1 VPAGGIAATSA
12 ARPGFDTPMGR
23 ILSLATLLVALLVP
37 AAQAAG
43 PAATVRMLDR
53 QMNKAGGAAGA
64 YVVDLDSGATLYARA
79 PDVPRMPA
87 SVNKLYTT
95 SAALDRYGAEGQ
107 LNTEVLGD
115 AHPDDAGVIAGNL
128 YLRGGGDPSFSRA
141 EARGFARVLAG
152 SGLTAIDGR
161 VIGDESRFDS
171 LRGGPASNY
180 GVSSWVGPLSGLSFN
195 HGFTLAKRARF
206 QRRPPVYAAQ
216 IFARELKRAGVT
228 VRRAA
233 RAGVAPEG
241 AVLLGEWASPRMSVL
256 VRNTNRPSDN
266 YMAETLLKA
275 LGADFG
281 GSGTTAAGAAVA
293 VSHAA
298 ELGAE
303 PTMVDGSG
311 LSRRNLTTPR
321 DVVELLAGMDAGEL
335 AEPMLISLS
344 VAGQS
349 GTLAERMRGTA
360 AQGRCRAKTGTLVG
374 VSNLA
379 GYCRSLSGARTA
391 FAILMSNISV
401 WRAHA
406 LQNKMAAA
414 LARYRP

>member
-1 VPAGGIAATSA
+1 
-12 ARPGFDTPMGR
+12 MGR
-23 ILSLATLLVALLVP
+23 IFCLAALLAALLAP

-43 PAATVRMLDR
+43 PASTARLLDR
-53 QMNKAGGAAGA
+53 QMHRASGGA
-64 YVVDLDSGATLYARA
+64 YVVDLDTGAVLYSRA
-79 PDVPRMPA
+79 PDVPRIPA

-95 SAALDRYGAEGQ
+95 AAALTRYGAEGQ
-107 LNTEVLGD
+107 LTTEVLGD
-115 AHPDDAGVIAGNL
+115 AALADGLLDGNL
-128 YLRGGGDPSFSRA
+128 YLRGGGDPGFSRA
-141 EARGFARVLAG
+141 EARAFARVLAG
-152 SGLTAIDGR
+152 SGLTEVDGR
-161 VIGDESRFDS
+161 VIGDESRFDG

-180 GVSSWVGPLSGLSFN
+180 GVSSWVGPLSGLAFN
-195 HGFTLAKRARF
+195 HGFTLARRARF
-206 QRRPPVYAAQ
+206 QRRPAEYAAQ

-256 VRNTNRPSDN
+256 VRHTNRPSDN
-266 YMAETLLKA
+266 YMAETLLKT

-281 GSGTTAAGAAVA
+281 GAGTTAAGAAVA
-293 VSHAA
+293 SSDAA
-298 ELGAE
+298 EHGAA

-311 LSRRNLTTPR
+311 LSRQNRTTPR
-321 DVVELLAGMDAGEL
+321 DVVELLVGMDSSEL

-360 AQGRCRAKTGTLVG
+360 AQGRCRAKTGTLSG
-374 VSNLA
+374 ISNLA
-379 GYCRSLSGARTA
+379 GICHSHSGARTA
-391 FAILMSNISV
+391 FAFLMSGSV
-401 WRAHA
+401 WSAHPV
-406 LQNKMAAA
+406 QNKMAAA

>member
-1 VPAGGIAATSA
+1 
-12 ARPGFDTPMGR
+12 MGR
-23 ILSLATLLVALLVP
+23 ILCLAALLAALLAP
-37 AAQAAG
+37 AAQAGG

-53 QMNKAGGAAGA
+53 QMNKAGSAAGA
-64 YVVDLDSGATLYARA
+64 YVVDLDSGATLYSRA

-95 SAALDRYGAEGQ
+95 SAVLERYGAEGQ
-107 LNTEVLGD
+107 LDTEVLGD
-115 AHPDDAGVIAGNL
+115 SHVDDFGVVSGNL

-141 EARGFARVLAG
+141 ETRGLARVLAG
-152 SGLTAIDGR
+152 SGLTEVDGR

-171 LRGGPASNY
+171 FRGGPASNF
-180 GVSSWVGPLSGLSFN
+180 GVSSWVGPLSGLPFN
-195 HGFTLAKRARF
+195 HGYTLAKRARF
-206 QRRPPVYAAQ
+206 QRTPPLYAAQ
-216 IFARELKRAGVT
+216 IFTRELKRAGVT

-256 VRNTNRPSDN
+256 VRHTNRPSDN

-281 GSGTTAAGAAVA
+281 GAGTTAAGVRVAVA
-293 VSHAA
+293 HAA
-298 ELGAE
+298 EYGAE

-311 LSRRNLTTPR
+311 LSRRNYTTPR
-321 DVVELLAGMDAGEL
+321 DVVELLVGMDRGEL

-349 GTLAERMRGTA
+349 GTLADRMRGTA
-360 AQGRCRAKTGTLVG
+360 AQGRCRGKTGTLNG

-379 GYCRSLSGARTA
+379 GICRSRSGARTA
-391 FAILMSNISV
+391 FAVMMSNISV
-401 WRAHA
+401 WSAHS

>member
-1 VPAGGIAATSA
+1 
-12 ARPGFDTPMGR
+12 MGR
-23 ILSLATLLVALLVP
+23 ILCLAALLAALLAP
-37 AAQAAG
+37 AAQAGG

-53 QMNKAGGAAGA
+53 QMNKAGSASGA
-64 YVVDLDSGATLYARA
+64 YVVDLDTGQALYSRA

-95 SAALDRYGAEGQ
+95 SAVLERYGAEGQ

-115 AHPDDAGVIAGNL
+115 SHVDDLGVVAGNL

-141 EARGFARVLAG
+141 EARGLARVLAG
-152 SGLTAIDGR
+152 SGLTTVEGR
-161 VIGDESRFDS
+161 VIGDESRFDTV
-171 LRGGPASNY
+171 RGGPASNY
-180 GVSSWVGPLSGLSFN
+180 GVSSWVGPLSGLPFN
-195 HGFTLAKRARF
+195 HGLTIARRPRF
-206 QRRPPVYAAQ
+206 QSKPPLYAAQ
-216 IFARELKRAGVT
+216 RFERELEGAGVT
-228 VRRAA
+228 VRRPAH
-233 RAGVAPEG
+233 AGITPAG

-256 VRNTNRPSDN
+256 VRHINRPSDN

-281 GSGTTAAGAAVA
+281 AGGTTAEGTAVA
-293 VSHAA
+293 RGHAA
-298 ELGAE
+298 QHGAQ

-311 LSRRNLTTPR
+311 LSRQNRTTPR
-321 DVVELLAGMDAGEL
+321 DVVELLVGMDAGAL

-344 VAGQS
+344 VAGES

-360 AQGRCRAKTGTLVG
+360 AQGRCRAKTGTLSG
-374 VSNLA
+374 VSALA

-401 WRAHA
+401 WRAHP
-406 LQNKMAAA
+406 LQNKMTAA